1 MLYCQFLF
9 KAAVLLLTSVEEP
22 PKSHGVQFISGLLL
36 PHNTALPCNRFS
48 SLFAAIIL
56 INNNQLPEV
65 IALECGGHRKKKT
78 LLEQMYP
85 FQMLSLL
92 IYTK

>member
-36 PHNTALPCNRFS
+36 PHNTALLCNRFS
-48 SLFAAIIL
+48 SLFAAIIM